1 MSNSRETHPD
11 RSKPWYRWCVKVAR
25 RVLVYFLGIL
35 LLLSIMQR
43 EMLYVPSHVPQLP
56 VSEAGGLPGGG
67 EHVALQT
74 ADGLQ
79 LHGWH
84 LLPQPLTA
92 ANAGEFDHHLAAG
105 KKVLLFFHGNGG
117 HRGHRDLDYQ
127 VLTRLGVHVFAF
139 DYRGYGENPGKP
151 TEEKF
156 AADARDMW
164 KYVSETRRVAPDRII
179 LYGESLGGG
188 VATRLA
194 GELCAAGTPPGGLIL
209 LSTFSSMIDAAGYHY
224 PWLPVCWIL
233 KDTYRSDFSIPRMT
247 APLLMLHGARDD
259 VIPMRL
265 GAKLFGLA
273 PPQSANG
280 IPKTFVELKRAGHND
295 VLLADPAQ
303 FEEGIEKF
311 LQSLP

>member
-11 RSKPWYRWCVKVAR
+11 RSKPWYRWCVKLTR
-25 RVLVYFLGIL
+25 WVLVYYLGIL
-35 LLLSIMQR
+35 LFLSIKQR

-56 VSEAGGLPGGG
+56 ISEAGGSPGSG
-67 EHVALQT
+67 EEIVLQT

-92 ANAGEFDHHLAAG
+92 ANVREFDHHLATG

-127 VLTRLGVHVFAF
+127 VLTRLGIHVVAF

-151 TEEKF
+151 TEENF

-209 LSTFSSMIDAAGYHY
+209 RSTFSSTIDAAGYHY
-224 PWLPVCWIL
+224 PWLPVSWIL
-233 KDTYRSDFSIPRMT
+233 KDTYRSDLTIPRMT

-259 VIPMRL
+259 VIPMWL
-265 GAKLFGLA
+265 GMKLFNLA
-273 PPQSANG
+273 PPRSTNG
-280 IPKTFVELKRAGHND
+280 IPQTFVELKRAGHND
-295 VLLADPAQ
+295 VLLTDSSR
-303 FEEGIEKF
+303 FEEGIKEF
-311 LQSLP
+311 LRSVP

>member
-11 RSKPWYRWCVKVAR
+11 RWKPWYRWGVKLAR
-25 RVLVYFLGIL
+25 WAVVYYLGIL
-35 LLLSIMQR
+35 LFLSIMQR

-56 VSEAGGLPGGG
+56 ISEAGGLPGSG
-67 EHVALQT
+67 EEIVLQT

-92 ANAGEFDHHLAAG
+92 ANAGEFDHHLATG

-117 HRGHRDLDYQ
+117 HRGHRDFDYQ

-139 DYRGYGENPGKP
+139 DYRGYGENRGKP
-151 TEEKF
+151 TEENF

-164 KYVSETRRVAPDRII
+164 KYVTETRRVEPERII

-194 GELCAAGTPPGGLIL
+194 AELCTAGTSPGGLIL
-209 LSTFSSMIDAAGYHY
+209 RSTFSSMIDAAGYHY
-224 PWLPVCWIL
+224 PWLPVSWIL
-233 KDTYRSDFSIPRMT
+233 KDTYRSDLTIPRMT

-259 VIPMRL
+259 VIPMWL
-265 GAKLFGLA
+265 GMKLFNLA
-273 PPQSANG
+273 LPRSANG
-280 IPKTFVELKRAGHND
+280 ISKTFVELKRAGHND
-295 VLLADPAQ
+295 VLLADPAM
-303 FEEGIEKF
+303 FEEGIKKF